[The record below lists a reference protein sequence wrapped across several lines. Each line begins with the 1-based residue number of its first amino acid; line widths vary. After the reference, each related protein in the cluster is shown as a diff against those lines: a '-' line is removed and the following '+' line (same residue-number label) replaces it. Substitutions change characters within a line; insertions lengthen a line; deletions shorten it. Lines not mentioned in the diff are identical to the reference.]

1 MKKLQYIG
9 PQHGGLFL
17 PAGQGGEV
25 HVARMGAGVEV
36 EDKLAAELLAR
47 FEYDDDGKPQK
58 TWRLAPR
65 ERATPK
71 STKAPAKKAA
81 PAAPTAPL
89 SAGDATAEKES

>member
-25 HVARMGAGVEV
+25 HAARMGAGVEV
-36 EDKLAAELLAR
+36 EDDLAAELLAR
-47 FEYDDDGKPQK
+47 TEDGEK
-58 TWRLAPR
+58 TWRLAPKPKP
-65 ERATPK
+65 ERKPK
-71 STKAPAKKAA
+71 VVAKNAP

-89 SAGDATAEKES
+89 SAGDAVAEKES